1 MYFVALAPEINV
13 GLLMS
18 GAGPAPAT
26 AAAAAWASVAAS
38 VSARSAFLQS
48 LLPRLAASWQ
58 APETA
63 LMTRNVAIYL
73 AHNEALRTQ
82 ALLASTRH
90 TKQAADYSAALA
102 GMAQIP
108 EIVANHV
115 THAVLQA
122 TNFLGVNTAAIA
134 ANEAQYAAM
143 WAQNAGMMTTYL
155 ANSTANMTFEPFLPP
170 KPLATSIGVPIPAA
184 AAGAASV
191 GDAVVT
197 KMTLAAQG
205 AQAVA
210 SMLEM
215 RVAGGAL
222 VGTKLGQTVA
232 AQAQRLEQAASN
244 AATAASQS
252 RENQAARPTTGQQ
265 LGHSLVQQQLGGGV
279 AAGAGGA
286 AVGIAF
292 SGGGQALQTGAGVGT
307 ATGGGV
313 VYQPMSALLANVNPE
328 NRTGSVGYF
337 GARPGSP
344 TLERMSRGEQ
354 AHRSASALRPESSS
368 AALPQVAAPA
378 NWETGGLTVAPPPPP
393 VPRVAA
399 EPLRPILPTGTSA
412 PVTRSKG
419 KQRERIVV
427 PDTAAMP
434 IYQDSAPEYESVPV
448 DVPSSGEGR

>member
-1 MYFVALAPEINV
+1 M
-13 GLLMS
+13 GRLMS

-38 VSARSAFLQS
+38 VSARSVFLQS

-102 GMAQIP
+102 GMAQLP
-108 EIVANHV
+108 EIALNHI
-115 THAVLQA
+115 TNAVLNA
-122 TNFLGVNTAAIA
+122 TNFLGVNTGAIA

-143 WAQNAGMMTTYL
+143 WAQNAAMMAVYL
-155 ANSTANMTFEPFLPP
+155 ANSTANMAFEPFLPP
-170 KPLATSIGVPIPAA
+170 KPMATSIGVPIPAA

-197 KMTLAAQG
+197 KMALAAQG

-210 SMLEM
+210 SMLWM
-215 RVAGGAL
+215 RTAGGVL
-222 VGTKLGQTVA
+222 TTTKLGQTLLVN
-232 AQAQRLEQAASN
+232 AQRVEQAASN
-244 AATAASQS
+244 GATAASQS
-252 RENQAARPTTGQQ
+252 RENSAVRPAAGQQ
-265 LGHSLVQQQLGGGV
+265 LGQSLVQQLG
-279 AAGAGGA
+279 GAGGA
-286 AVGIAF
+286 AAGGVVGVGM
-292 SGGGQALQTGAGVGT
+292 SGGGRALQTGVSVGT
-307 ATGGGV
+307 ASTGGGV
-313 VYQPMSALLANVNPE
+313 VYQPMSALLSGVNPE

-354 AHRSASALRPESSS
+354 AQRSASALRVEPGTS
-368 AALPQVAAPA
+368 ALPQVAAPA
-378 NWETGGLTVAPPPPP
+378 NWSTDGLTVAPPPPP

-399 EPLRPILPTGTSA
+399 EPLRPIVPTSASA
-412 PVTRSKG
+412 PVARSKG

-434 IYQDSAPEYESVPV
+434 IYQDSVPEYESVPV